1 MLLVTCL
8 ELAHALDGR
17 LDDGLEHLE
26 QLLPQLGT
34 CELGDA
40 FGDCLQRGDPT
51 VAGVVDV
58 SFHSDD
64 LLHGSLVRG
73 VHEALSQELV
83 ELLLTW
89 SKHVHDDLRSDLC
102 RLICNFLNHRRES
115 LVDDV

>member
-1 MLLVTCL
+1 M
-8 ELAHALDGR
+8 
-17 LDDGLEHLE
+17 
-26 QLLPQLGT
+26 
-34 CELGDA
+34 
-40 FGDCLQRGDPT
+40 
-51 VAGVVDV
+51 

-89 SKHVHDDLRSDLC
+89 CKHVHDDLCPDLG

-115 LVDDV
+115 LVDDVEPRPDRLDVPLELIRCQPAIQTLALWECRDLDVCQVLERVVAVVWGL

>member
-1 MLLVTCL
+1 M
-8 ELAHALDGR
+8 
-17 LDDGLEHLE
+17 
-26 QLLPQLGT
+26 
-34 CELGDA
+34 
-40 FGDCLQRGDPT
+40 
-51 VAGVVDV
+51 

-89 SKHVHDDLRSDLC
+89 CKHVHDDLCPDLG

-115 LVDDV
+115 LVDDVEPRPDRLDVPAIEWPYHPFSLLASVRSKKAIVNMICPATISNPRIFNPMYICM